1 MKDSAVQRTAFLF
14 VVLLIVSLTGCGMGL
29 LYTHT
34 ISPLDLNSNQTP
46 LVIESEEGDVKH
58 LSYSLVDVQ
67 WDSNAIG
74 DIARENGIETVY
86 FADIEF
92 FSILGIWTQ
101 DTVHIYGR

>member
-1 MKDSAVQRTAFLF
+1 MKDSTFRRTALCS
-14 VVLLIVSLTGCGMGL
+14 VLLCALCLTGCGMGL
-29 LYTHT
+29 IYTHT
-34 ISPLDLNSNQTP
+34 ITPLDLNSNETP

-74 DIARENGIETVY
+74 DIALENGIETIY

-92 FSILGIWTQ
+92 LSILGIWNQ